1 MGGCWS
7 NRRKIQ
13 FFSVLLETSLKPGGE
28 KTIVRN
34 KIQLKLTDIAKL
46 LKELF
51 RNLFSHKTYS
61 HLPYAKIGG

>member
-28 KTIVRN
+28 KTIVRD
-34 KIQLKLTDIAKL
+34 KIQLKLTDVA
-46 LKELF
+46 
-51 RNLFSHKTYS
+51 
-61 HLPYAKIGG
+61 